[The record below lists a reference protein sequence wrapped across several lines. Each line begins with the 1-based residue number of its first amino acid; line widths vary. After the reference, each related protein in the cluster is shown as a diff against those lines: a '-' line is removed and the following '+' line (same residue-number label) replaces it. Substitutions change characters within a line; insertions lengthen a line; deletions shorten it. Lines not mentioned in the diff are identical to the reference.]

1 MRCARKSLT
10 DCIHAGSMP
19 PLDYF
24 KMLIYNDF
32 YELEIV
38 NNFAFWCELHT
49 IGALVKGM
57 RLFGVWSRGQ
67 FQASLKRRNVLIH
80 ELGGGL
86 GLVHGEQIHQ
96 ALVLLVLAQCVAWGF
111 VQRHDQRAPGQQLR
125 E

>member
-1 MRCARKSLT
+1 
-10 DCIHAGSMP
+10 MP

-24 KMLIYNDF
+24 KMLIDNDF

-38 NNFAFWCELHT
+38 NNFALWCELHT

-86 GLVHGEQIHQ
+86 GLV
-96 ALVLLVLAQCVAWGF
+96 AA
-111 VQRHDQRAPGQQLR
+111 APRLDERLPAAGIAADSSA
-125 E
+125 